1 VPVVS
6 SSLHIDKISL
16 YALRIPLIEPFI
28 TSLGRD
34 DDALNVVVRI
44 QTREGLVGFGEC
56 SPYMPINGESQE
68 TCMSMGRYFGQ
79 ALLGHDPL
87 DIDGCLQRLDSIVY
101 ANYSIKSAFD
111 IALHDMASQAAGLPL
126 WKWLNGDNTKV
137 ITTDYT
143 VSIGEPEKMALDA
156 KKILDQGYPA
166 IKVKL
171 GKDGKTDVL
180 RMQAIR
186 KAVGPD
192 VPLRIDANQ
201 GWTVNEAIATL
212 QALAPL
218 RIEHCEEPISRY
230 LYTSLPQVKKESPI
244 PIMADECCGDHHDAA
259 RLIALNACDYFN
271 IKLGKAGG
279 IRNGVRIVRMAEEA
293 GIKLQVGAMIESR
306 LAMTAFAHF
315 ACCSPQIVHYDFDTA
330 LMFRE
335 DPVTGGI
342 RYQKNGVIEL
352 PTGTGLGATIEEEW
366 LQRMEAIHLG

>member
-1 VPVVS
+1 LRAS
-6 SSLHIDKISL
+6 TLQIQKISL

-44 QTREGLVGFGEC
+44 QTKGGWIGFGEC

-68 TCMSMGRYFGQ
+68 TCMAIGRYFGK
-79 ALLGHDPL
+79 ALLGRDAL
-87 DIDGCLQRLDSIVY
+87 DIDGCLQLLDTIVY
-101 ANYSIKSAFD
+101 ANNSIKSAFD
-111 IALHDMASQAAGLPL
+111 IALHDLASQAAGLPL
-126 WKWLNGDNTKV
+126 WKWLNGDNTKH

-143 VSIGEPEKMALDA
+143 VSIGDPDKMALDA

-171 GKDGKTDVL
+171 GKNGKTDVL

-186 KAVGPD
+186 KAVGPT

-201 GWTVNEAIATL
+201 GWTVAEAIETL

-218 RIEHCEEPISRY
+218 HIEHCEEPISRH
-230 LYTSLPQVKKESPI
+230 LYTSLPLVKKESTI

-259 RLIALNACDYFN
+259 RLIDLQACDYFN

-279 IRNGVRIVRMAEEA
+279 IRNGLRIVRLAEQA

-342 RYQKNGVIEL
+342 RYEKKGVIRL
-352 PTGTGLGATIEEEW
+352 PDGNGLGASISDTW
-366 LQRMEAIHLG
+366 LEKMEGFHFS

>member
-1 VPVVS
+1 MAYA
-6 SSLHIDKISL
+6 SLHIEKIDL

-44 QTREGLVGFGEC
+44 QTREDLIGFGEC

-68 TCMSMGRYFGQ
+68 TCMAIGRYFGQ
-79 ALLGHDPL
+79 ALLGRNAL
-87 DIDGCLQRLDSIVY
+87 DIDGCLQTLDAIVH
-101 ANYSIKSAFD
+101 ANNSIKSAFD
-111 IALHDMASQAAGLPL
+111 IALHDLASQAAGLPL
-126 WKWLNGDNTKV
+126 WKWLGGDNTKV

-143 VSIGEPEKMALDA
+143 VSIGDPDKMASDA
-156 KKILDQGYPA
+156 KKILEQGYPA

-171 GKDGKTDVL
+171 GKNGKTDVL

-186 KAVGPD
+186 NAVGPT

-201 GWTVNEAIATL
+201 GWTVAEAIDTL
-212 QALAPL
+212 KALAPL
-218 RIEHCEEPISRY
+218 QIEHCEEPISRH

-259 RLIALNACDYFN
+259 RLIDLQACDYFN

-279 IRNGVRIVRMAEEA
+279 IRNSVRIVRLAEAA

-335 DPVTGGI
+335 DPVSGGI
-342 RYQKNGVIEL
+342 RYEKNGVIKL
-352 PTGTGLGATIEEEW
+352 PEGPGLGATINEDW
-366 LQRMEAIHLG
+366 LRRMETIHLS

>member
-1 VPVVS
+1 VTP
-6 SSLHIDKISL
+6 SSLHIEKISL

-34 DDALNVVVRI
+34 DDALNVVVKI
-44 QTREGLVGFGEC
+44 QTKEGITGFGEC

-68 TCMSMGRYFGQ
+68 TCMAIGSYFAK
-79 ALLGHDPL
+79 ALLNKDPL
-87 DIDGCLQRLDSIVY
+87 DIDGCLQLLDSIVY
-101 ANYSIKSAFD
+101 ANNSIKSAFD
-111 IALHDMASQAAGLPL
+111 IALYDIASQAAGMPL
-126 WKWLNGDNTKV
+126 WKYLNGDNTKV

-143 VSIGEPEKMALDA
+143 VSIGEPDQMAIDA

-166 IKVKL
+166 IKIKL
-171 GKDGKTDVL
+171 GKNGKTDVL
-180 RMQAIR
+180 RMRAIR
-186 KAVGPD
+186 EAVGPT

-201 GWTVNEAIATL
+201 GWSVAEAIETL

-218 RIEHCEEPISRY
+218 HIEHCEEPISRF

-259 RLIALNACDYFN
+259 RLIALDACDYFN

-279 IRNGVRIVRMAEEA
+279 IRNGLRIVRLAEAA

-315 ACCSPQIVHYDFDTA
+315 ACSSPQIVHYDFDTA

-342 RYQKNGVIEL
+342 RYEKNGVIKL
-352 PTGTGLGATIEEEW
+352 PEGPGLGASIAEEW
-366 LQRMEAIHLG
+366 LQRMESIHLH

>member
-1 VPVVS
+1 
-6 SSLHIDKISL
+6 
-16 YALRIPLIEPFI
+16 
-28 TSLGRD
+28 
-34 DDALNVVVRI
+34 
-44 QTREGLVGFGEC
+44 
-56 SPYMPINGESQE
+56 
-68 TCMSMGRYFGQ
+68 MGRYFGQ

-156 KKILDQGYPA
+156 KKILDLGYPA

>member
-1 VPVVS
+1 MAYA
-6 SSLHIDKISL
+6 SLHIEKIDL

-44 QTREGLVGFGEC
+44 LTREGLVGFGEC

-68 TCMSMGRYFGQ
+68 TCMAIGRYFGQ
-79 ALLGHDPL
+79 ALLGRNAL
-87 DIDGCLQRLDSIVY
+87 DIDGCLQTLDAIVH
-101 ANYSIKSAFD
+101 ANNSIKSAFD
-111 IALHDMASQAAGLPL
+111 IALHDLASQAAGLPL
-126 WKWLNGDNTKV
+126 WKWLGGDNTKV

-143 VSIGEPEKMALDA
+143 VSIGDPDKMASDA
-156 KKILDQGYPA
+156 KKILEQGYPA

-171 GKDGKTDVL
+171 GKNGKTDVL

-186 KAVGPD
+186 NAVGPT

-201 GWTVNEAIATL
+201 GWTIAEAIDTL
-212 QALAPL
+212 KALAPL
-218 RIEHCEEPISRY
+218 HIEHCEEPISRH
-230 LYTSLPQVKKESPI
+230 LYTSLPRVKKESPI

-259 RLIALNACDYFN
+259 RLIDLQACDYFN

-279 IRNGVRIVRMAEEA
+279 IRNSVRIVRLAEAA

-306 LAMTAFAHF
+306 LAMTAFVHF

-335 DPVTGGI
+335 DPVTDGI
-342 RYQKNGVIEL
+342 RYEKNGVIKL
-352 PTGTGLGATIEEEW
+352 PEGPGLGATINEDW
-366 LQRMEAIHLG
+366 LRRMEAIHLS